1 MNKNEYLGT
10 LKRLLTGLR
19 EEEIRDILY
28 DYEEHFRIGAEEG
41 KTEEEI
47 ADELGNVQDTARMY
61 KSDIP
66 IQKPFASTP
75 PSNNALRAFL
85 LLIALGFFNLV
96 FVLGPYLGIVGVLIG
111 FWAAAAGI
119 TIGGIGA
126 FIMTLLAPVF
136 PNFINIS
143 GLSYPFVFSVSIGL
157 TCAGLLFAIGDFY
170 LTRWFF
176 NISVRYLKWNIDTI
190 FNRRSQNVY
199 EI

>member
-47 ADELGNVQDTARMY
+47 AEELGNVRDTARMY

-66 IQKPFASTP
+66 TQTPFASTP
-75 PSNNALRAFL
+75 PSNNALRAIL
-85 LLIALGFFNLV
+85 LTLALGFFNLV
-96 FVLGPYLGIVGVLIG
+96 FVLGPYLGFAGVLIG
-111 FWAAAAGI
+111 FWGAALGI
-119 TIGGIGA
+119 TIGGVGS
-126 FIMTLLAPVF
+126 FILILLAPVF
-136 PNFINIS
+136 PGFINMA
-143 GLSYPFVFSVSIGL
+143 GLSYPFTFSISIGL
-157 TCAGLLFAIGDFY
+157 TCLGLLFAIGSFY

-176 NISVRYLKWNIDTI
+176 NITLRYLKWNVDTI
-190 FNRRSQNVY
+190 SNRRNQNV
-199 EI
+199 